1 MAGKKPKRPLRR
13 GATGEMTDINSG
25 KAWSEMDIRDL
36 QNAIRRGETAEEI
49 ATFLCRDIDEVQAK
63 ITELRGQRPS

>member
-1 MAGKKPKRPLRR
+1 
-13 GATGEMTDINSG
+13 MTDINSG

-36 QNAIRRGETAEEI
+36 QNAIRRGETTEEI